1 MYNPTSSQ
9 LLGIDVG
16 GSGIKAALVDVDDAR
31 LVGGRHR
38 IDTPQ
43 PSTPENI
50 AEVVAQLVE
59 HFAYSGTVGCSFP
72 AVIISGRARTAG
84 NIDKSWR

>member
-43 PSTPENI
+43 P
-50 AEVVAQLVE
+50 
-59 HFAYSGTVGCSFP
+59 
-72 AVIISGRARTAG
+72 
-84 NIDKSWR
+84 